1 MVPQLQVVGS
11 PKPRKLR
18 LASVNTAEA
27 ITSVILTNTGPVALM
42 SMCLKRIRGLE
53 SPRQVQASIYCISR
67 IFMVLFFVT
76 RANCGQ
82 ENIPKMIATL
92 VIEVPITAAIII
104 ISGSMGSV
112 IKMSMKPSITS
123 RSQPV
128 L

>member
-1 MVPQLQVVGS
+1 
-11 PKPRKLR
+11 
-18 LASVNTAEA
+18 
-27 ITSVILTNTGPVALM
+27 
-42 SMCLKRIRGLE
+42 
-53 SPRQVQASIYCISR
+53 
-67 IFMVLFFVT
+67 MVLFFVT

-82 ENIPKMIATL
+82 EKIPKMIATL
-92 VIEVPITAAIII
+92 VIEVPITAAIMI